1 MVGLSAFFGVDR
13 LGSAHTLP
21 GYLETCGEAV
31 TLPKRRLPGT
41 AYFLSPVC
49 DRKEFRLKP
58 TGETKA
64 AFAFTLVES
73 AMKHGVDIIAVMQM
87 SSHYHAVV
95 YDRLG
100 TLSDFLRDFHGLMG
114 KLGSARDEVENT
126 KFWSSE
132 DSETVEIGDMDTLV
146 GCVAYTLANPTKE
159 FIVERPEMWMGVMT
173 PVDALGS
180 GFGKIYERPKRFFDP
195 GGTTSEAVMLCSDY
209 PWELDELLP
218 LAQLKERVKARV
230 EAYVAEAKA
239 EVAAGRREFSGIEKA
254 KKLSFW
260 HSAERPVSGEVGR
273 KAKPRKRVAAAREGR
288 LQAMLEQMLAFR
300 VAHRKAWR
308 ALSRGIRDV
317 MFPAGTWMAW
327 RIYGAQR
334 EVGVN
339 ETLEAPS

>member
-1 MVGLSAFFGVDR
+1 M
-13 LGSAHTLP
+13 
-21 GYLETCGEAV
+21 

-58 TGETKA
+58 TNETKA

-73 AMKHGVDIIAVMQM
+73 AMKHGIDIIAVMQM

-114 KLGSARDEVENT
+114 KYGNARDGVENT

-146 GCVAYTLANPTKE
+146 AKVAYTLANPTKD
-159 FIVERPEMWMGVMT
+159 FIVEDPEKWMGVMT
-173 PVDALGS
+173 PVDAIGS
-180 GFGKIYERPKRFFDP
+180 GIGKIYERPKRFFDP
-195 GGTTSEAVMLCSDY
+195 EGMTSEAVMLCSDY

-230 EAYVAEAKA
+230 EAYVAAAKA
-239 EVAAGRREFSGIEKA
+239 EVAAGRREFSGLENA
-254 KKLSFW
+254 KKLSVW
-260 HSAERPVSGEVGR
+260 HSANIAPTGEVGR
-273 KAKPRKRVAAAREGR
+273 KAKPRKRVAAAKQGR
-288 LQAMLEQMLAFR
+288 LQAMLEQLLAFR
-300 VAHRKAWR
+300 QAHRKAWR
-308 ALSRGIRDV
+308 ALSRGVRDV

-334 EVGVN
+334 EDGIN

>member
-1 MVGLSAFFGVDR
+1 M
-13 LGSAHTLP
+13 
-21 GYLETCGEAV
+21 

-58 TGETKA
+58 TTETKA

-73 AMKHGVDIIAVMQM
+73 AIKHGIDIIAVMQM

-114 KLGSARDEVENT
+114 KFGNARDGVENT
-126 KFWSSE
+126 KFWSAE
-132 DSETVEIGDMDTLV
+132 DSETVEIGDMDTLAAK
-146 GCVAYTLANPTKE
+146 VAYTLANPTKD
-159 FIVERPEMWMGVMT
+159 FIVEDPEKWMGVMT
-173 PVDALGS
+173 PVDAIG
-180 GFGKIYERPKRFFDP
+180 GGAGKIYERPKRFFDP
-195 GGTTSEAVMLCSDY
+195 EGTTSEAVMLCSDY

-218 LAQLKERVKARV
+218 LAELKERVKVRV
-230 EAYVAEAKA
+230 EAYVAAAKA
-239 EVAAGRREFSGIEKA
+239 EVAAGRREFSGLEKA
-254 KKLSFW
+254 KKLSVW
-260 HSAERPVSGEVGR
+260 HSADIAPSGEVGR

-288 LQAMLEQMLAFR
+288 LQAMLEQLLAFR
-300 VAHRKAWR
+300 QAHRKAWR
-308 ALSRGIRDV
+308 ALSRGIREV

-327 RIYGAQR
+327 RTYGAQR
-334 EVGVN
+334 EDGIN